1 MKCSKEKTVKK
12 KKKKKAQKYI
22 KKEEKSIIE
31 VFLVVS
37 NPLCVD

>member
-1 MKCSKEKTVKK
+1 MKRSKEKTVKK
-12 KKKKKAQKYI
+12 KKKAKKKNI

>member
-1 MKCSKEKTVKK
+1 MKCSKEKTVK